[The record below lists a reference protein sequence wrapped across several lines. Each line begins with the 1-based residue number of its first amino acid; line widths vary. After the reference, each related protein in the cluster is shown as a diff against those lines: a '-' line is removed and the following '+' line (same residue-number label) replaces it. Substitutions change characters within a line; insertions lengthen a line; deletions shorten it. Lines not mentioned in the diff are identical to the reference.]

1 MGIKPILILRKIIL
15 LITKNPLSGPFPA
28 KTLAAWRPT
37 SHHDFGAR
45 LYGKVPGMCN
55 DRTAVE
61 TAIFSRLLPYNQ
73 FTDDDESDI
82 SAGEPKLERQPAL
95 KPA

>member
-1 MGIKPILILRKIIL
+1 
-15 LITKNPLSGPFPA
+15 
-28 KTLAAWRPT
+28 
-37 SHHDFGAR
+37 
-45 LYGKVPGMCN
+45 MCN